1 MRKGRLDMSNVK
13 NVIATVMVALVLA
26 APILYSDWGARYEEE
41 TVIIHAGDTLFS
53 LVSEREYAGDIRD
66 SVYRTAEANG
76 LEGNYYLQP
85 GDKLTL
91 VIRKE

>member
-1 MRKGRLDMSNVK
+1 MSNVK
-13 NVIATVMVALVLA
+13 NVFATILVALVLA
-26 APILYSDWGARYEEE
+26 APIISSDWGARYERE
-41 TVIIHAGDTLFS
+41 TVTVHDGDTLFS

>member
-1 MRKGRLDMSNVK
+1 
-13 NVIATVMVALVLA
+13 MVAAVLT
-26 APILYSDWGARYEEE
+26 APIVCSEIGARYEEE
-41 TVIIHAGDTLFS
+41 TVTIHDGDTIFS

-85 GDKLTL
+85 GDEIVL

>member
-1 MRKGRLDMSNVK
+1 
-13 NVIATVMVALVLA
+13 MVAAVLT
-26 APILYSDWGARYEEE
+26 APIVCSEIGARYEEE
-41 TVIIHAGDTLFS
+41 TVTIHDGDTIFS

-66 SVYRTAEANG
+66 SVDRTAEANG

-85 GDKLTL
+85 GDEIVL

>member
-1 MRKGRLDMSNVK
+1 
-13 NVIATVMVALVLA
+13 MVAAVLT
-26 APILYSDWGARYEEE
+26 APIVCSEIGARYEEE
-41 TVIIHAGDTLFS
+41 TVTIHDGDTIFS

-85 GDKLTL
+85 GDEIIL